1 MKDANAAMTL
11 LEKQTKRDKRKSKL
25 NNVQRRSLSQEA
37 TRIS

>member
-1 MKDANAAMTL
+1 MEVRQDTS
-11 LEKQTKRDKRKSKL
+11 QTKRDKRKSKL